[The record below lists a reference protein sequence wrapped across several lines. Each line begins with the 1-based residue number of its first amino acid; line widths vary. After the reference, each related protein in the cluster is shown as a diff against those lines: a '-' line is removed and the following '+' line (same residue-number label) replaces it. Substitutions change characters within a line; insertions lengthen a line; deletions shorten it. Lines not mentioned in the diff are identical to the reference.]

1 MSQSQIEG
9 LKKELA
15 RVRAKARIL
24 EACLEFN
31 CRVWNADDLENHP
44 YPTGLNHAVSY
55 RAVGEGGKFLVLG
68 GDLQSIESVAQIY
81 AKERFR
87 SSATNA
93 IALDQSRIGFMFE
106 EHGLVWEVIAPHLY
120 EKECWSVAS
129 IGDSPRSRIID
140 DAGLAT
146 KKEFS
151 LDIDAD

>member
-1 MSQSQIEG
+1 MSQNQVEG

-44 YPTGLNHAVSY
+44 YPSGLAHAISY
-55 RAVGEGGKFLVLG
+55 RAIGEGEKFLVLG
-68 GDLQSIESVAQIY
+68 NDLQSIESVAQIY

-93 IALDQSRIGFMFE
+93 IALDQSRVGFMFS
-106 EHGLVWEVIAPHLY
+106 EHGLVWEVVAPHLY
-120 EKECWSVAS
+120 EKGCWSVAS
-129 IGDSPRSRIID
+129 IGDSPKFRILD
-140 DAGLAT
+140 EQALAT
-146 KKEFS
+146 
-151 LDIDAD
+151 